1 MFQRRQADSAPPAL
15 DTDHLDRLESH
26 LGADALAELLADGL
40 IELSDRLNRL
50 AELQKTADLDGMAKL
65 GHDLAGM
72 AGNLGLARL
81 AAVAGE
87 MNRVARE
94 GDKPAALAEA
104 GAVRRLGLEASEALR
119 HHLAYLR
126 SA

>member
-1 MFQRRQADSAPPAL
+1 MFQRRQAGSAPPVL
-15 DTDHLDRLESH
+15 DTDHLDRLEGH
-26 LGADALAELLADGL
+26 LGPDALSELLADGL

-50 AELQKTADLDGMAKL
+50 GQLQKTAELDSMGRL

-72 AGNLGLARL
+72 AGNLGLTRL
-81 AAVAGE
+81 AATARE
-87 MNRVARE
+87 MNRVARA

-104 GAVRRLGLEASEALR
+104 GAVRRLGFEASEALR